1 MCVYFFSIHGGWGKG
16 GRNKQERQRISQYEL
31 LNGYYL
37 SYYYYRL
44 ILPSSREV
52 TGVATWCYW
61 DGLLQ
66 IVSLSACYWM
76 NLLLLPGWQV
86 CCCFWQAVL
95 SLTSSHYRWHVV
107 SGGLLPLLA
116 VSQWPADGVD
126 EAEDVVEAL
135 SPRDGNIF

>member
-1 MCVYFFSIHGGWGKG
+1 MLLGW
-16 GRNKQERQRISQYEL
+16 
-31 LNGYYL
+31 
-37 SYYYYRL
+37 
-44 ILPSSREV
+44 SS
-52 TGVATWCYW
+52 
-61 DGLLQ
+61 LQ

-95 SLTSSHYRWHVV
+95 SLTSSHYCWHVV
-107 SGGLLPLLA
+107 SVGLLALLA